1 LAKGSFFELRDA
13 IMTGVTEKFLTGMVF
28 DPADSIVQERDA
40 TRNFIGILEQEQHA
54 LQQADVSLL
63 LPLTKE
69 KSSQAQ
75 QLTRLA
81 DARNEWLAKRGY
93 SRDRSG
99 MERGLKDCNSPGA
112 ADAWGELLQL
122 AETASQLNKINGVL
136 IAQRLRYNHQALT
149 VLQAATHSAGLYGSD
164 GQPQLFS
171 GGRQLGEG

>member
-1 LAKGSFFELRDA
+1 MKSGLTETLL
-13 IMTGVTEKFLTGMVF
+13 TGVVF
-28 DPADSIVQERDA
+28 TPAVSIAQERDA
-40 TRNFIGILEQEQHA
+40 TRNFIDILEQEQHV
-54 LQQADVSLL
+54 LQQTDVSLL
-63 LPLTKE
+63 LPLAKE
-69 KSSQAQ
+69 KASQAQ

-81 DARNEWLAKRGY
+81 DARNQWLAKHGY

-99 MERGLKDCNSPGA
+99 MERGLKDSDCPGA
-112 ADAWGELLQL
+112 TDAWQELLQL

>member
-1 LAKGSFFELRDA
+1 MKSGLTKTPL
-13 IMTGVTEKFLTGMVF
+13 TEMAFNPSV
-28 DPADSIVQERDA
+28 SIAQERDA
-40 TRNFIGILEQEQHA
+40 TRNFIGVLEQEQHA

-69 KSSQAQ
+69 KASQAQ

-81 DARNEWLAKRGY
+81 DARNQWLAKHGY

-99 MERGLKDCNSPGA
+99 MERGVKDCDSPDA
-112 ADAWGELLQL
+112 ADAWRELLQL

-149 VLQAATHSAGLYGSD
+149 VLQAATHSAGLYGAD
-164 GQPQLFS
+164 GQPQLFA